1 MKRIIA
7 SILALS
13 ATLAHADEWTGKDKQ
28 MHFATS
34 VVWGAGARLMFPSLN
49 DWQATA
55 VGTIP
60 GLVKEIQDATRR
72 NGSGWSNKD
81 LVWDI
86 AGAYVGVKIT
96 GLIVSK
102 RDDTVTVAYKAE
114 F

>member
-13 ATLAHADEWTGKDKQ
+13 ATLAHADSWSTPDKPK
-28 MHFATS
+28 HFAAS
-34 VVWGAGARLMFPSLN
+34 VLWGAGARIVCPSCSDLE
-49 DWQATA
+49 ATA
-55 VGTIP
+55 LGTIP
-60 GLVKEIQDATRR
+60 GLVKEIQDSTKRG
-72 NGSGWSNKD
+72 GSGWSNRD
-81 LVWDI
+81 LIADI

-102 RDDTVTVAYKAE
+102 RDDTVTVAYRAE